1 MEVKIEKLDN
11 FGRGITYLNN
21 KICFVENA
29 YPEEIVEIEILKENK
44 KIIEAKTINIIKK
57 SNSRVESLCPYS
69 KTCGGCNFSNLK
81 YEDELKYKTSEVKD
95 LILKFTGLENIV
107 EETSYINEYNYRNK
121 IILHGKDN
129 KLGLYEESTNTIV
142 EIDNCL
148 LVNNKINEI
157 IKVLKEENISI
168 EEALIKTSND
178 EKQVLVSIKGK
189 INNISR
195 IKELSNVLII
205 NNKLETE
212 SSSII
217 TNIGKYKFYESV
229 NSFFQIN
236 KDLTEKLYD
245 EALNVVKV
253 VKPNKLLDLYCGTGT
268 IGIYVSEYAKEIIGI
283 DCNESNIK
291 DANKNKDLNNLNN
304 IKFICDKVENQIDS
318 FKDIDMIIVD
328 PPRKGLDQKTKEYLN
343 IIKAKHLVY
352 ISCDPVT
359 FARDLNDLKGNYDV
373 EYIKPFNMFP
383 KTYHIE
389 CVSVL
394 HLKSLENKDS

>member
-11 FGRGITYLNN
+11 LGKGITYLND

-44 KIIEAKTINIIKK
+44 KIIEAKTINVIKK
-57 SNSRVESLCPYS
+57 SSSRVDSLCPYS

-81 YEDELKYKTSEVKD
+81 YEDELKYKTSKVKD

-107 EETSYINEYNYRNK
+107 EDTSYINEYNYRNK

-142 EIDNCL
+142 EIDKCL

-178 EKQVLVSIKGK
+178 EKQVLVSIKGQIK
-189 INNISR
+189 NISR
-195 IKELSNVLII
+195 LKELSNVLII
-205 NNKLETE
+205 NDKLETE

-236 KDLTEKLYD
+236 KDLTKKLYD

-268 IGIYVSEYAKEIIGI
+268 IGIYVSEYANEIIGI
-283 DCNESNIK
+283 DYNESNIK
-291 DANKNKDLNNLNN
+291 DANKNKELNNLNN
-304 IKFICDKVENQIDS
+304 IKFICDKVENQIDN

-328 PPRKGLDQKTKEYLN
+328 PPRKGLDPKTKEYLN

-359 FARDLNDLKGNYDV
+359 FARDLNDLKENYDI

-383 KTYHIE
+383 KTYHVE
-389 CVSVL
+389 NVAY
-394 HLKSLENKDS
+394 LKLKNI

>member
-29 YPEEIVEIEILKENK
+29 YPEEVVEIEILKENK
-44 KIIEAKTINIIKK
+44 KIIEAKTISVIKE
-57 SNSRVESLCPYS
+57 SPSRVESLCPYS

-81 YEDELKYKTSEVKD
+81 YEEELIYKTSKVKD

-107 EETSYINEYNYRNK
+107 EDTSYINEYNYRNK

-142 EIDNCL
+142 EIDKCL
-148 LVNNKINEI
+148 LVNDKINEI

-178 EKQVLVSIKGK
+178 EKQVLVSIKGQIK
-189 INNISR
+189 SISKL
-195 IKELSNVLII
+195 KELSSVLII

-212 SSSII
+212 SSSIV

-268 IGIYVSEYAKEIIGI
+268 IGIYVSEFASEIIGI
-283 DCNESNIK
+283 DYNESNIF
-291 DANKNKDLNNLNN
+291 DANKNKELNNLNN
-304 IKFICDKVENQIDS
+304 IKFICDKVENQIDN

-343 IIKAKHLVY
+343 SIKAKHLVY

-359 FARDLNDLKGNYDV
+359 FARDLNDLKDNYDI

-383 KTYHIE
+383 KTYHVE
-389 CVSVL
+389 NVAY
-394 HLKSLENKDS
+394 LKLKNIK

>member
-1 MEVKIEKLDN
+1 MKVKIEKLDN
-11 FGRGITYLNN
+11 FGRGITYLND

-29 YPEEIVEIEILKENK
+29 FPSEEVEIEIIKENK
-44 KIIEAKTINIIKK
+44 KFIEAKTTNII
-57 SNSRVESLCPYS
+57 SPSTSRVVSLCPYS
-69 KTCGGCNFSNLK
+69 KTCGGCNFSNYK
-81 YEDELKYKTSEVKD
+81 YKEELKYKTSKVKD

-107 EETSYINEYNYRNK
+107 EDTSYINEYNYRNK

-129 KLGLYEESTNTIV
+129 KLGLYEESTNEIV
-142 EIDNCL
+142 DIDKCL

-157 IKVLKEENISI
+157 ISILKENNNLI

-178 EKQVLVSIKGK
+178 EKEVLVSIKGK
-189 INNISR
+189 VNNIDLL
-195 IKELSNVLII
+195 KNKCNVLII
-205 NNKLETE
+205 NNEHKTKET
-212 SSSII
+212 SII

-245 EALNVVKV
+245 EALNVVRT

-268 IGIYVSEYAKEIIGI
+268 IGIYVSEYANEIIGI
-283 DCNESNIK
+283 DYNESNIK
-291 DANKNKDLNNLNN
+291 DANKNKELNNLNN
-304 IKFICDKVENQIDS
+304 IKFICDKVENKIDN

-328 PPRKGLDQKTKEYLN
+328 PPRKGLDSKTKEYLN

-359 FARDLNDLKGNYDV
+359 FARDLNDLKENYDI
-373 EYIKPFNMFP
+373 EFIKPFNMFP
-383 KTYHIE
+383 KTYHVE
-389 CVSVL
+389 NVAY
-394 HLKSLENKDS
+394 LKLKNSK

>member
-44 KIIEAKTINIIKK
+44 KIIEAKTISVIKE
-57 SNSRVESLCPYS
+57 SPSRVESLCPYS

-81 YEDELKYKTSEVKD
+81 YEEELIYKTSKVKD

-107 EETSYINEYNYRNK
+107 EDTSYINEYNYRNK

-142 EIDNCL
+142 EIDKCL
-148 LVNNKINEI
+148 LVNDKINEI

-178 EKQVLVSIKGK
+178 EKQVLVSIKGQIK
-189 INNISR
+189 NISKL
-195 IKELSNVLII
+195 KELSNVLII

-212 SSSII
+212 SSSIV

-268 IGIYVSEYAKEIIGI
+268 IGIYVSEFASEIIGI
-283 DCNESNIK
+283 DYNESNIF
-291 DANKNKDLNNLNN
+291 DANKNKELNNLNN
-304 IKFICDKVENQIDS
+304 IKFICDKVENQIDN

-328 PPRKGLDQKTKEYLN
+328 PPRKGLDQKPKEYLN

-359 FARDLNDLKGNYDV
+359 FARDLNDLKDNYDI

-383 KTYHIE
+383 KTYHVE
-389 CVSVL
+389 NVAY
-394 HLKSLENKDS
+394 LKLKNIK

>member
-29 YPEEIVEIEILKENK
+29 YPEEVVEIEIIKENK
-44 KIIEAKTINIIKK
+44 KIIEAKAVNVIKK

-81 YEDELKYKTSEVKD
+81 YEDELKYKTSKVKD
-95 LILKFTGLENIV
+95 LILKFTSLENIV
-107 EETSYINEYNYRNK
+107 EDTSYINEYNYRNK
-121 IILHGKDN
+121 ITLHGKDN

-142 EIDNCL
+142 EIDKCL

-168 EEALIKTSND
+168 EEALVKTSND
-178 EKQVLVSIKGK
+178 EKQVLVSIKGQIK
-189 INNISR
+189 NTSR
-195 IKELSNVLII
+195 LKELSNVLII
-205 NNKLETE
+205 NDKLETE

-268 IGIYVSEYAKEIIGI
+268 IGIYVSEYANEIIGI
-283 DCNESNIK
+283 DYNESNIK
-291 DANKNKDLNNLNN
+291 DANKNKELNNLNN
-304 IKFICDKVENQIDS
+304 IKFICDKVENQIDN
-318 FKDIDMIIVD
+318 FKNIDMIIVD
-328 PPRKGLDQKTKEYLN
+328 PPRKGLDPKTKEYLN
-343 IIKAKHLVY
+343 LIKAKHLVY

-359 FARDLNDLKGNYDV
+359 FARDLNDLKGNYDI

-383 KTYHIE
+383 KTYHVE
-389 CVSVL
+389 NVAY
-394 HLKSLENKDS
+394 LKIKNI

>member
-29 YPEEIVEIEILKENK
+29 YPEEVVEIEIIKENK
-44 KIIEAKTINIIKK
+44 KIIEAKAVNVIKK

-81 YEDELKYKTSEVKD
+81 YEDELKYKTSKVKD
-95 LILKFTGLENIV
+95 LILKFTSLENIV
-107 EETSYINEYNYRNK
+107 EDTSYINEYNYRNK
-121 IILHGKDN
+121 ITLHGKDN

-142 EIDNCL
+142 EIDKCL

-168 EEALIKTSND
+168 EEALVKTSND
-178 EKQVLVSIKGK
+178 EKQVLVSIKGQIK
-189 INNISR
+189 NTSR
-195 IKELSNVLII
+195 LKELSNVLII
-205 NNKLETE
+205 NDKLETE

-268 IGIYVSEYAKEIIGI
+268 IGIYVSEYANEIIGI
-283 DCNESNIK
+283 DYNESNIK
-291 DANKNKDLNNLNN
+291 DANKNKELNNLNN
-304 IKFICDKVENQIDS
+304 IKFICDKVENQIDN

-328 PPRKGLDQKTKEYLN
+328 PPRKGLDPKTKEYLN

-359 FARDLNDLKGNYDV
+359 FARDLNDLKGNYDI

-383 KTYHIE
+383 KTYHVE
-389 CVSVL
+389 NVAY
-394 HLKSLENKDS
+394 LKIKNI

>member
-29 YPEEIVEIEILKENK
+29 YPEEVVEIEIIKENK
-44 KIIEAKTINIIKK
+44 KIIEAKAVNVIKK

-81 YEDELKYKTSEVKD
+81 YEDELKYKTSKVKD

-107 EETSYINEYNYRNK
+107 EDTSYINEYNYRNK

-142 EIDNCL
+142 EIDKCL

-168 EEALIKTSND
+168 EEALVKTSND
-178 EKQVLVSIKGK
+178 EKQVLVSIKGQIK
-189 INNISR
+189 NTSR
-195 IKELSNVLII
+195 LKELSNVLII
-205 NNKLETE
+205 NDKLETE

-268 IGIYVSEYAKEIIGI
+268 IGIYVSEYANEIIGI
-283 DCNESNIK
+283 DYNESNIK
-291 DANKNKDLNNLNN
+291 DANKNKELNNLNN
-304 IKFICDKVENQIDS
+304 IKFICDKVENQIDN

-328 PPRKGLDQKTKEYLN
+328 PPRKGLDPKTKEYLN
-343 IIKAKHLVY
+343 LIKAKHLVY

-359 FARDLNDLKGNYDV
+359 FARDLNDLKGNYDI

-383 KTYHIE
+383 KTYHVE
-389 CVSVL
+389 NVAY
-394 HLKSLENKDS
+394 LKIKNI

>member
-11 FGRGITYLNN
+11 FGRGITYIND

-29 YPEEIVEIEILKENK
+29 YPEEVVEIEIVKENK
-44 KIIEAKTINIIKK
+44 KIIEAKTINVIKK

-81 YEDELKYKTSEVKD
+81 YEDELKYKTSKVKD

-107 EETSYINEYNYRNK
+107 EDTSYINEYNYRNK

-129 KLGLYEESTNTIV
+129 KLGLYEESTNIIV
-142 EIDNCL
+142 EIDKCL

-157 IKVLKEENISI
+157 IKVLIEENISI

-178 EKQVLVSIKGK
+178 EKQVLVSIKGQIK
-189 INNISR
+189 NTSR
-195 IKELSNVLII
+195 LKELSNVLII
-205 NNKLETE
+205 NDKLETE

-268 IGIYVSEYAKEIIGI
+268 IGIYVSEYANEIIGI
-283 DCNESNIK
+283 DYNESNIK
-291 DANKNKDLNNLNN
+291 DANKNKELNNLNN
-304 IKFICDKVENQIDS
+304 IKFICDKVENQIDN

-328 PPRKGLDQKTKEYLN
+328 PPRKGLDPKTKEYLN
-343 IIKAKHLVY
+343 LIKAKHLVY

-359 FARDLNDLKGNYDV
+359 FARDLNDLKENYDI

-383 KTYHIE
+383 KTYHVE
-389 CVSVL
+389 NVAY
-394 HLKSLENKDS
+394 LKIKNI

>member
-44 KIIEAKTINIIKK
+44 KIIEAKTINVIKK

-81 YEDELKYKTSEVKD
+81 YEDELKYKTSKVKD

-142 EIDNCL
+142 EIDSCL

-283 DCNESNIK
+283 DYNESNID

-359 FARDLNDLKGNYDV
+359 FARDLNDLKGNYDI

-383 KTYHIE
+383 KTYHVE
-389 CVSVL
+389 TVSVL
-394 HLKSLENKDS
+394 CRRN

>member
-11 FGRGITYLNN
+11 FGRGITYLND

-44 KIIEAKTINIIKK
+44 KIIEAKTINVIKK
-57 SNSRVESLCPYS
+57 SSSRVESLCPYS

-81 YEDELKYKTSEVKD
+81 YEDELKYKTSKVKD
-95 LILKFTGLENIV
+95 LILKFTGIENIV
-107 EETSYINEYNYRNK
+107 EDTSYINEYNYRNK
-121 IILHGKDN
+121 IILHGKNN

-142 EIDNCL
+142 EIDKCL

-178 EKQVLVSIKGK
+178 EKQVLVSIKGQIK
-189 INNISR
+189 NISR
-195 IKELSNVLII
+195 LKELSNVLII
-205 NNKLETE
+205 NDKLETE

-268 IGIYVSEYAKEIIGI
+268 IGIYVSEYANEIIGI
-283 DCNESNIK
+283 DYNESNIK
-291 DANKNKDLNNLNN
+291 DANKNKELNNLNN
-304 IKFICDKVENQIDS
+304 IKFICDKVENQIDN

-328 PPRKGLDQKTKEYLN
+328 PPRKGLDPKTKEYLN

-359 FARDLNDLKGNYDV
+359 FARDLNDLKENYDI

-383 KTYHIE
+383 KTYHVE
-389 CVSVL
+389 NVAY
-394 HLKSLENKDS
+394 LKLKNI

>member
-11 FGRGITYLNN
+11 FGRGITYIKD

-29 YPEEIVEIEILKENK
+29 YPEEVVEIEIIKENK
-44 KIIEAKTINIIKK
+44 KIIEAKAINIIKK

-69 KTCGGCNFSNLK
+69 KICGGCNFSNLK
-81 YEDELKYKTSEVKD
+81 YEAELKYKTSKVKD

-107 EETSYINEYNYRNK
+107 ENTSYINEYNYRNK

-142 EIDNCL
+142 EIDKCL

-168 EEALIKTSND
+168 EEALVKTSND
-178 EKQVLVSIKGK
+178 EKQVLVSIKGQIK
-189 INNISR
+189 NISR
-195 IKELSNVLII
+195 LKELSNVLII
-205 NNKLETE
+205 NDKLETE

-245 EALNVVKV
+245 EALNIVKV

-268 IGIYVSEYAKEIIGI
+268 IGIYVSEYANEIIGI
-283 DCNESNIK
+283 DYNESNIK
-291 DANKNKDLNNLNN
+291 DANKNKKLNNLNN
-304 IKFICDKVENQIDS
+304 IKFICDKVENQIDN
-318 FKDIDMIIVD
+318 FKNIDMIIVD
-328 PPRKGLDQKTKEYLN
+328 PPRKGLDPKTKEYLN
-343 IIKAKHLVY
+343 LIKAKHLVY

-359 FARDLNDLKGNYDV
+359 FARDLNDLKENYDI

-383 KTYHIE
+383 KTYHVE
-389 CVSVL
+389 NVAY
-394 HLKSLENKDS
+394 LKLKNI

>member
-29 YPEEIVEIEILKENK
+29 YPEEVVEIEIIKENK
-44 KIIEAKTINIIKK
+44 KIIEAKAVNVIKK

-69 KTCGGCNFSNLK
+69 KTCGGCNFSNLE
-81 YEDELKYKTSEVKD
+81 YEDELKYKTSKVKD

-107 EETSYINEYNYRNK
+107 EDTSYINEYNYRNK
-121 IILHGKDN
+121 ITLHGKDN

-142 EIDNCL
+142 EIDKCL

-168 EEALIKTSND
+168 EEALVKTSND
-178 EKQVLVSIKGK
+178 EKQVLVSIKGQIK
-189 INNISR
+189 NTSR
-195 IKELSNVLII
+195 LKELSNVLII
-205 NNKLETE
+205 NDKLETE

-268 IGIYVSEYAKEIIGI
+268 IGIYVSEYANEIIGI
-283 DCNESNIK
+283 DYNESNIK
-291 DANKNKDLNNLNN
+291 DANKNKELNNLNN
-304 IKFICDKVENQIDS
+304 IKFICDKVENQIDN
-318 FKDIDMIIVD
+318 FKNIDMIIVD
-328 PPRKGLDQKTKEYLN
+328 PPRKGLDPKTKEYLN
-343 IIKAKHLVY
+343 LIKAKHLVY

-359 FARDLNDLKGNYDV
+359 FARDLNDLKENYDI

-383 KTYHIE
+383 KTYHVE
-389 CVSVL
+389 NVAY
-394 HLKSLENKDS
+394 LKIKNI

>member
-11 FGRGITYLNN
+11 FGRGITYLND

-44 KIIEAKTINIIKK
+44 KIIEAKTINVIKK
-57 SNSRVESLCPYS
+57 SSSRVESLCPYS

-81 YEDELKYKTSEVKD
+81 YEDELKYKTSKVKD

-107 EETSYINEYNYRNK
+107 EDTSYINEYNYRNK

-142 EIDNCL
+142 EIDKCL

-178 EKQVLVSIKGK
+178 EKQVLVSIKGQIK
-189 INNISR
+189 NISR
-195 IKELSNVLII
+195 LKELSNVLII
-205 NNKLETE
+205 NDKLETE

-245 EALNVVKV
+245 EALNVVKA

-268 IGIYVSEYAKEIIGI
+268 IGIYVSEYANEIIGI
-283 DCNESNIK
+283 DYNESNIK
-291 DANKNKDLNNLNN
+291 DANKNEELNNLNN
-304 IKFICDKVENQIDS
+304 IKFICDKVENQIDN

-328 PPRKGLDQKTKEYLN
+328 PPRKGLDPKTKEYLN

-359 FARDLNDLKGNYDV
+359 FARDLNDLKENYDI

-383 KTYHIE
+383 KTYHVE
-389 CVSVL
+389 NVAY
-394 HLKSLENKDS
+394 LKLKNI

>member
-44 KIIEAKTINIIKK
+44 KIIEAKTISVIKE
-57 SNSRVESLCPYS
+57 SPSRVESLCPYS

-81 YEDELKYKTSEVKD
+81 YEEELIYKTSKVKD

-107 EETSYINEYNYRNK
+107 EDTSYINEYNYRNK

-142 EIDNCL
+142 EIDKCL
-148 LVNNKINEI
+148 LVNDKINEI

-178 EKQVLVSIKGK
+178 EKQVLVSIKGQIK
-189 INNISR
+189 NISKL
-195 IKELSNVLII
+195 KELSNVLII

-245 EALNVVKV
+245 EALKVVEQ

-268 IGIYVSEYAKEIIGI
+268 IGIYVSEFASEIIGI
-283 DCNESNIK
+283 DYNESNIK
-291 DANKNKDLNNLNN
+291 DANKNKELNNLNN
-304 IKFICDKVENQIDS
+304 ISFICDKVENQIDN

-359 FARDLNDLKGNYDV
+359 FARDLNDLKDNYDI

-389 CVSVL
+389 NVAY
-394 HLKSLENKDS
+394 LKLKNIK